1 MENLFL
7 FRLRRRAP
15 TLIRWILR
23 TALFGAGVSA
33 LALFS
38 LLVWSTGNASRYAQ
52 QYDLLLVLN
61 GVLAA
66 TLISW
71 VLLLTIRLFRQIR
84 RRQFGARMTARFAFY
99 FTLIGIIPGAL
110 IYLLSVQFMSRSI
123 ESWFNVRVDTALE
136 SGLSLGR
143 AALDSQLNELEGR
156 ANEMVSALNKAD
168 SAQYSSLLISL
179 RENSGVTEAMVF
191 SGNGRL
197 IAFSSGR
204 YDTLLGSL
212 GGAELPALGFGM
224 GDVVLGELL
233 RARELFPSVAPSVD
247 YWLAGADEGL
257 EPELWAR
264 AAQLRAVGRS
274 VEYALRPQSLAKQ
287 FKAAGAAGARHI
299 AIFSRENIAAGQVS
313 LRSAATPDVPAQA
326 MAWMELLEMA
336 KRA

>member
-1 MENLFL
+1 M
-7 FRLRRRAP
+7 
-15 TLIRWILR
+15 IRWILR

-179 RENSGVTEAMVF
+179 RENSGVTEAMV
-191 SGNGRL
+191 
-197 IAFSSGR
+197 
-204 YDTLLGSL
+204 
-212 GGAELPALGFGM
+212 
-224 GDVVLGELL
+224 
-233 RARELFPSVAPSVD
+233 
-247 YWLAGADEGL
+247 
-257 EPELWAR
+257 
-264 AAQLRAVGRS
+264 
-274 VEYALRPQSLAKQ
+274 
-287 FKAAGAAGARHI
+287 
-299 AIFSRENIAAGQVS
+299 
-313 LRSAATPDVPAQA
+313 
-326 MAWMELLEMA
+326 
-336 KRA
+336 